1 MCVFRYKFKQI
12 ENMKDALK
20 SSVKASLRLD
30 DEGLLSLQLM
40 IPGNNNKGKASDA
53 FIEFRVRIHYASL
66 CGIVLILSDWT
77 VFTSRRELLV

>member
-1 MCVFRYKFKQI
+1 MFRYKFKQI

-53 FIEFRVRIHYASL
+53 FIEFRVSSTDFRA
-66 CGIVLILSDWT
+66 CVIVLLIVCWT
-77 VFTSRRELLV
+77 VFTS